1 MNLLMEPFVIIP
13 VSVFDSGITYKEFAV
28 WANLRRFEGASD
40 FAWPSR
46 QELAKRLGVKTAKS
60 VDVCI
65 KSLEERG
72 LLRTFERWRDKDGNI
87 HSEKAPGRTQL
98 SNGYVLFTG
107 NGVKAS
113 DFVKNL
119 SKTGGKSKRSDNNYS
134 EPDLKTEP
142 VSKPTTEPEPEPEPE
157 PEQPPILDVDP
168 IAETEEPVHQ
178 LATTEPQHNHLPAI
192 AAHEPSNAVQRIL
205 RDSVLDTI
213 NEPCGQ
219 PMNLKKKPSPTTRLQ
234 YTPEFEKF
242 WKTYP
247 RRAGGKQNTARAF
260 EWEASQIGSYEPI
273 LAGAAQ
279 WAKVWD
285 VSGKDM
291 QYCPHPSTWLNQQR
305 YEDDY
310 EQAYT
315 AHVQTLHDSGKSTLL
330 QGTMPTTEARAGM
343 KVMQDLGASP
353 EYVNARRL
361 DPFLD
366 LRD

>member
-1 MNLLMEPFVIIP
+1 MSKIHKDQPPKTDFTIIANEVARSQLRDMEKIVYLYMISLPNQWVT
-13 VSVFDSGITYKEFAV
+13 S
-28 WANLRRFEGASD
+28 N
-40 FAWPSR
+40 SR
-46 QELAKRLGVKTAKS
+46 IADIL
-60 VDVCI
+60 
-65 KSLEERG
+65 
-72 LLRTFERWRDKDGNI
+72 
-87 HSEKAPGRTQL
+87 
-98 SNGYVLFTG
+98 
-107 NGVKAS
+107 
-113 DFVKNL
+113 
-119 SKTGGKSKRSDNNYS
+119 GKSTATIKRAIDGLKNNGLITEAGKKKMPYGQW
-134 EPDLKTEP
+134 EPVYRVHYHFPKDVLKKLVVNDGVIGFSPDDEWEEYPEEDYVDSVPESTPEP
-142 VSKPTTEPEPEPEPE
+142 VSKPTTEPEPE

-213 NEPCGQ
+213 DEPCNT

-310 EQAYT
+310 EQAYA

-330 QGTMPTTEARAGM
+330 QGTMPTAEARAGM